1 MSRNDLS
8 DAAEDVVRD
17 SRILASFIKACNTR
31 VSRAE
36 VRPDIEVTFFTY
48 RQHESSTRAS
58 LDLSTKLIAPAFNA
72 RRVGDIVF
80 LEAAGTY
87 KGVPL
92 AFTVIASEYEAQ
104 LLKRDLLDI
113 ADAPEREVV
122 AVSKDALLLA
132 AEKMTEHADD
142 CDGTCQQ
149 YGQIPCYADRA
160 LPTSTDAEAADRG

>member
-1 MSRNDLS
+1 MTRNDLS

-36 VRPDIEVTFFTY
+36 VRPDIEVTFFTH
-48 RQHESSTRAS
+48 RQYDSSTRAS
-58 LDLSTKLIAPAFNA
+58 LDLSKKLIAPGFHA
-72 RRVGDIVF
+72 RRVGDSVF

-104 LLKRDLLDI
+104 LLKRDLPDV
-113 ADAPEREVV
+113 ADAREQESVP
-122 AVSKDALLLA
+122 VSHDMLELA
-132 AEKMTEHADD
+132 AQKMTEHCDD
-142 CDGTCQQ
+142 CDGTCTG

-160 LPTSTDAEAADRG
+160 LPTGTEAAQS